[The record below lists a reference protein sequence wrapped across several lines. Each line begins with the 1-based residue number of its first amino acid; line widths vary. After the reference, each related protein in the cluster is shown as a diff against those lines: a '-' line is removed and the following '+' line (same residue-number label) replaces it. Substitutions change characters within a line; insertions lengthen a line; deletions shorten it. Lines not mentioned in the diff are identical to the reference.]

1 MGRIERLLAA
11 MTLAE
16 KIGQLNMAP
25 SFRAVTGPPARYDLE
40 EGVRSGRV
48 GNVLNL
54 WGSAEVHAL
63 QRLAVE
69 HSRLRIP
76 LLVGVDVVHGHRTI
90 FPVPLAEAGLFDPHI
105 WEQTARAAAAE
116 AAADGIS
123 LTFAPMLDV
132 ARDPRWGRIVESPG
146 EDPWVASEFAA
157 AKTRGFQGAHLH
169 AASSIAATAKHL
181 CGYGA
186 VTAGREYA
194 SVDLSGRTLHEVH
207 LPPFAAEVAAGTAA
221 VMAAFID
228 RGRPHDCHCPAAA
241 GLAARRHASMV
252 S

>member
-25 SFRAVTGPPARYDLE
+25 SFRAVTGPPAQRDLE
-40 EGVRSGRV
+40 EGIRSGRV

-90 FPVPLAEAGLFDPHI
+90 FPVPLAEAGVFDSHI
-105 WEQTARAAAAE
+105 WEQTARAAA
-116 AAADGIS
+116 
-123 LTFAPMLDV
+123 
-132 ARDPRWGRIVESPG
+132 
-146 EDPWVASEFAA
+146 
-157 AKTRGFQGAHLH
+157 
-169 AASSIAATAKHL
+169 
-181 CGYGA
+181 
-186 VTAGREYA
+186 
-194 SVDLSGRTLHEVH
+194 
-207 LPPFAAEVAAGTAA
+207 
-221 VMAAFID
+221 
-228 RGRPHDCHCPAAA
+228 
-241 GLAARRHASMV
+241 
-252 S
+252 